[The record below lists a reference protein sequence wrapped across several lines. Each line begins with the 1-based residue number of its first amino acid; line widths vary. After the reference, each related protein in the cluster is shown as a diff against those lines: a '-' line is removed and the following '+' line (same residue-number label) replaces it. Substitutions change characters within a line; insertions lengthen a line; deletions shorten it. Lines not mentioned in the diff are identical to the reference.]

1 MTIQALWRLSR
12 PHTLSAAIVPVLVG
26 TAAGALSGK
35 PSFSLALDMLAISL
49 FLQIATNMANEYF
62 DFRRGVD
69 HAGLTGIAGVIVKG
83 ELQAKTVLHYALS
96 TFALAFL
103 LGCVLGYFRGIVL
116 IALGL
121 LSILVA
127 LLYSAGP
134 KPIAAT
140 PFGEL
145 TVFLLMGVLETL
157 VSQVA
162 AVGQLS
168 AAGLAASFSVG
179 FLVAAILTANN
190 LRDRESDQE
199 RGRRTLAI
207 VLGEVR
213 GLRFLRTE
221 AALALLWPL
230 AAAIVGLLPWTA
242 ALTILLLPL
251 ALRIGREGPLRR
263 LLPDTSRLHLLNGV
277 LLSVGL
283 AVWLSAR

>member
-26 TAAGALSGK
+26 VAAGALGGK
-35 PSFSLALDMLAISL
+35 PSFLLALDMLVISL
-49 FLQIATNMANEYF
+49 LLQIATNMANEYF

-83 ELQAKTVLHYALS
+83 ELQAKTVLHYALG
-96 TFALAFL
+96 TFLLAFF
-103 LGCVLGYFRGIVL
+103 LGCVLGYIRGL
-116 IALGL
+116 ILIGLGL

-140 PFGEL
+140 PYGEL

-157 VSQVA
+157 VSEVA
-162 AVGQLS
+162 AVGRMS

-213 GLRFLRTE
+213 GLRFLRAE
-221 AALALLWPL
+221 ALLALLWPAM
-230 AAAIVGLLPWTA
+230 AALLGLLPWAA
-242 ALTILLLPL
+242 ALTLLLLPL
-251 ALRIGREGPLRR
+251 AAGIGRGVPLRR
-263 LLPDTSRLHLLNGV
+263 LLPQTSRLHLLNGV
-277 LLSVGL
+277 FLAAGL
-283 AVWLSAR
+283 ALWLAVR

>member
-1 MTIQALWRLSR
+1 MTLQSLWRLAR

-26 TAAGALSGK
+26 SAAGALGGGI
-35 PSFSLALDMLAISL
+35 SLPLAADMLLISL
-49 FLQIATNMANEYF
+49 LLQIATNMANEYF

-69 HAGLTGIAGVIVKG
+69 HVGLTGIAGVIVKG
-83 ELQAKTVLHYALS
+83 ELKPRTVLQYALL
-96 TFALAFL
+96 TFLLAFL
-103 LGCVLGYFRGIVL
+103 LGCVLGYFRGIIL

-127 LLYSAGP
+127 ILYSAGP

-157 VSQVA
+157 VSEVA
-162 AVGQLS
+162 AAGRLS

-190 LRDRESDQE
+190 LRDRESDGV

-207 VLGEVR
+207 VLGEPS
-213 GLRFLRTE
+213 GLKFLRFE
-221 AALALLWPL
+221 ANMALVWP
-230 AAAIVGLLPWTA
+230 AISAVLGLLPWTA
-242 ALTILLLPL
+242 ALTLLLLPMSV
-251 ALRIGREGPLRR
+251 RIGRSGPLRR
-263 LLPDTSRLHLLNGV
+263 LLPETSRLHLLNGAV
-277 LLSVGL
+277 LTLGIAASL
-283 AVWLSAR
+283 AIR